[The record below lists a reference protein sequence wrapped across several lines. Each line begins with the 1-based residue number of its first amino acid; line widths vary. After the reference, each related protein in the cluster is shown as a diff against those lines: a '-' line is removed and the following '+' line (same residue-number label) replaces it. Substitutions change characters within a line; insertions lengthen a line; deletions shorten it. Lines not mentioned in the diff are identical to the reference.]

1 MENRGSLKEVSHKI
15 STWGFFH
22 ESVSPGPL
30 SVLLGLF
37 GIFTKIRRD
46 IRNFVFI
53 VGVSET
59 GKMLFTGVNDTDDKL
74 ERLERLAERKCLT

>member
-1 MENRGSLKEVSHKI
+1 MENQGSLKEVSHKI
-15 STWGFFH
+15 STLGFFH

-30 SVLLGLF
+30 SIPVGLF
-37 GIFTKIRRD
+37 RIFTKIRGN

-59 GKMLFTGVNDTDDKL
+59 GKMLFSGVNDTDDKL
-74 ERLERLAERKCLT
+74 SPVSLLRAIKERA